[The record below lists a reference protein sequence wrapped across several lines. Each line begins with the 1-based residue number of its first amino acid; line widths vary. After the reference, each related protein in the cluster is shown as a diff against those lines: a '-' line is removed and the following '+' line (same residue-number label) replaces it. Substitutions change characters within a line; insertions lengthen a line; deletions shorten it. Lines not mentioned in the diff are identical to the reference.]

1 MINVIALRL
10 SFLMRRFGVP
20 VEPYFSH
27 RAGSEN
33 IRIQCQLPE
42 FSVTFLKGRL
52 LEITPLLLRVFA
64 PSREPLAAS
73 RRAAR
78 PDLFHAKA
86 PLDCLAGAQ
95 DKLRLW
101 RRRGEDRGIRKV
113 T

>member
-1 MINVIALRL
+1 MVDVIAFGLPF
-10 SFLMRRFGVP
+10 SMRRFGVP
-20 VEPYFSH
+20 VGPYFPH
-27 RAGSEN
+27 RAGPEN

-42 FSVTFLKGRL
+42 FSVTFLKRCL

-64 PSREPLAAS
+64 ASREPLAAF

-86 PLDCLAGAQ
+86 PFDCLAGAQ

-101 RRRGEDRGIRKV
+101 QRREEDRSPRKV